1 MPPRRHTL
9 DTFGFEEEHNLREGD
24 LTSFFFLVI
33 SENRHFGKLSP
44 EKLTRFNI
52 FYRS

>member
-9 DTFGFEEEHNLREGD
+9 DTFGFEEEHDYEKVI
-24 LTSFFFLVI
+24 FLVF

-52 FYRS
+52 FY